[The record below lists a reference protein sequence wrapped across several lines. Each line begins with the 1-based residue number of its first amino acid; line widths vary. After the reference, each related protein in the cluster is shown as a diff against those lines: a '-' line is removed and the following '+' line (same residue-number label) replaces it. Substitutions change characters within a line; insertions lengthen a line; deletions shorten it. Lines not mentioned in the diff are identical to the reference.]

1 MQSWF
6 RKRLNWK
13 VMLMSLLINMIAIGL
28 TAVIL
33 PGFNLVED
41 RLYELAV
48 IAIALGLVNTFVK
61 PLLQLLTIRLL
72 FVTYGLVLIVTNTIV
87 LLLLSWLFPDWIEIR
102 GLFPA
107 ILGGTLIGLISM
119 FLDYVFGVNPPLSY
133 QASVDDSDI
142 QEELA

>member
-1 MQSWF
+1 
-6 RKRLNWK
+6 
-13 VMLMSLLINMIAIGL
+13 MSLLINMIAIGL

-33 PGFNLVED
+33 PGFNLVENK
-41 RLYELAV
+41 LYELVV

-72 FVTYGLVLIVTNTIV
+72 FVTYGLVLIVTNTVVLV
-87 LLLLSWLFPDWIEIR
+87 LLGWLFPSWIEID

-133 QASVDDSDI
+133 QTSIDDSDI
-142 QEELA
+142 KEELA

>member
-13 VMLMSLLINMIAIGL
+13 VLLMSLIINMIAIGL
-28 TAVIL
+28 TALIL
-33 PGFNLVED
+33 PGFNLVENK
-41 RLYELAV
+41 LYELV
-48 IAIALGLVNTFVK
+48 LIAIALGLVNTFVK

-87 LLLLSWLFPDWIEIR
+87 LLLLGWLFPNWIEIR

-107 ILGGTLIGLISM
+107 ILGGTLIGLIIM

-133 QASVDDSDI
+133 QTSVDDSDI

>member
-13 VMLMSLLINMIAIGL
+13 VLLMSLLINMVAIGL
-28 TAVIL
+28 TALIL

-41 RLYELAV
+41 RLYELAL

-72 FVTYGLVLIVTNTIV
+72 FFTYGLVLIVTNTIV
-87 LLLLSWLFPDWIEIR
+87 LLLLGWLFPNWIEIR
-102 GLFPA
+102 GLFTA

-133 QASVDDSDI
+133 QRSIDDSDI
-142 QEELA
+142 QEELV

>member
-6 RKRLNWK
+6 RERLNWK
-13 VMLMSLLINMIAIGL
+13 VLLMSLLINMVAIGL

-33 PGFNLVED
+33 PGFNLVENK
-41 RLYELAV
+41 LYELAL
-48 IAIALGLVNTFVK
+48 IAMALGLVNTFVK

-72 FVTYGLVLIVTNTIV
+72 FVTYGLVLIATNTIV
-87 LLLLSWLFPDWIEIR
+87 LLLLGWLFPSWIEIR
-102 GLFPA
+102 GIFPA
-107 ILGGTLIGLISM
+107 ILGGLLIGLISM

-133 QASVDDSDI
+133 QTSIEDSDI

>member
-13 VMLMSLLINMIAIGL
+13 VLLMSLLINMVAIGL
-28 TAVIL
+28 TALIL
-33 PGFNLVED
+33 PGFNLVEN
-41 RLYELAV
+41 RLYELAL
-48 IAIALGLVNTFVK
+48 IAVALGLVNTFVK

-87 LLLLSWLFPDWIEIR
+87 LLLLGWLFPSWIEIR
-102 GLFPA
+102 GLFTA

-133 QASVDDSDI
+133 QRSVDDSDI
-142 QEELA
+142 QEELV

>member
-13 VMLMSLLINMIAIGL
+13 VLLMSLLINMIAIGL
-28 TAVIL
+28 TAVVL

-41 RLYELAV
+41 KLYELAV

-87 LLLLSWLFPDWIEIR
+87 LLLLAWLFPDWIEIR

-133 QASVDDSDI
+133 QTSIDDGDI